1 MSAPLLEVEHLTVEY
16 AVGARPV
23 VAVRDVSFAIGEGEV
38 FGLAGESGCGKST
51 IAMTVL
57 RLLKE
62 PARVTSGAI
71 RFAGEDVL
79 AMDEAALRGYRWRR
93 AAMVFQSAMNSL
105 NPVLTIGEQLGDIF
119 TTHEGAT
126 RRGARKQSA
135 ELLELVGIDASRLRS
150 YPHQLSGGMRQR
162 VVIAM
167 ASALRPQLLVMDEP
181 TTALDVVVQQEIMA
195 QIQRLQRERGFSV
208 LFITHDMSLMV
219 ELSDRIAV
227 MYAGRVVELGA
238 AGRIFDQPE
247 HPYTQSLMS
256 AFPPLH
262 GPRVE
267 LVGLADRVRA
277 GGSSDGCGFHVTC
290 PPDRSDC
297 STSIPDLREVE
308 PGHWVARSGSTRPA
322 GTSTTT
328 PRVAATN
335 GAGR

>member
-1 MSAPLLEVEHLTVEY
+1 MSAPLLEVENLTVEY
-16 AVGARPV
+16 AVGDRPV
-23 VAVRDVSFAIGEGEV
+23 VAVRDVSFTIGEGEV

-51 IAMTVL
+51 IAMAVL

-62 PARVTSGAI
+62 PARVTSGSI

-79 AMDEAALRGYRWRR
+79 AMGAAALRGYRWRR

-105 NPVLTIGEQLGDIF
+105 NPVLTIGEQLGDVF

-126 RRGARKQSA
+126 RREARTRSA
-135 ELLELVGIDASRLRS
+135 ELLELVGIDDSRLRS

-167 ASALRPQLLVMDEP
+167 ASALRPALLVMDEP

-219 ELSDRIAV
+219 ELSDRMAV

-238 AGRIFDQPE
+238 AARVFDQPE
-247 HPYTQSLMS
+247 HPYTQSLMT

-277 GGSSDGCGFHVTC
+277 AGATADGCGFHVAC

-297 STSIPDLREVE
+297 STDIPDLREVE
-308 PGHWVARSGSTRPA
+308 PGHWVARSTGA
-322 GTSTTT
+322 VGDATTT
-328 PRVAATN
+328 PVPATK